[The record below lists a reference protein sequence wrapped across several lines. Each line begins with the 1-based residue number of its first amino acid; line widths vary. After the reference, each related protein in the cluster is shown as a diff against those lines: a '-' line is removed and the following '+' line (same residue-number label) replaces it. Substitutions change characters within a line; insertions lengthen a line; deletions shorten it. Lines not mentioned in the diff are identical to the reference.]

1 MIKMAEF
8 LQPYQMNK
16 NFKGIDILPYHKL
29 GVNKYNQLER
39 DYLVDWDPNL
49 SDEDLT
55 RVENTLK
62 KYELPVSIIKH

>member
-1 MIKMAEF
+1 
-8 LQPYQMNK
+8 MNK

-49 SDEDLT
+49 SDEDLA
-55 RVENTLK
+55 RVENMLK
-62 KYELPVSIIKH
+62 TYELPVSIIKH